1 MKENYKIGIALG
13 GGAARGYAHIGVLK
27 AIDELN
33 IPIDFISG
41 TSIGSFIG
49 ALYASGNLTQFEEE
63 IRNKNSFIRDVLF
76 KLDPIYPKLAVMN
89 GNEVVNVF

>member
-1 MKENYKIGIALG
+1 M
-13 GGAARGYAHIGVLK
+13 GVLLEAMRILVYLK

-63 IRNKNSFIRDVLF
+63 IRNKNSFHKRCIIQTRSYLS
-76 KLDPIYPKLAVMN
+76 KISSYEWK
-89 GNEVVNVF
+89 